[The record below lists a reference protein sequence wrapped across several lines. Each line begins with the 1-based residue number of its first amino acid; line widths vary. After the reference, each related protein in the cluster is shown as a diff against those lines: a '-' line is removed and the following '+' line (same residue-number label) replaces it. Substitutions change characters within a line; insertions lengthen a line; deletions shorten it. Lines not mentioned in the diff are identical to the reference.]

1 MGMCFAEVMLVL
13 DRSAFLDCDAGF
25 LRHTENIVRASH
37 PPENV
42 KRFEISLVKL
52 LAESRAGIAHD
63 NDFEVAIRCLA
74 SRGADTDVG
83 NDASNHNTVNAPAP
97 QLFRKIRRGERA
109 GGQLV
114 DHDFA

>member
-25 LRHTENIVRASH
+25 LRHTEDIVRASH

-42 KRFEISLVKL
+42 KRFEIGLVKL

-74 SRGADTDVG
+74 SRGADADVC
-83 NDASNHNTVNAPAP
+83 NDTRNHDAIDASTA
-97 QLFRKIRRGERA
+97 QLRRQIGCRKGA
-109 GGQLV
+109 GR
-114 DHDFA
+114 